1 MMWEES
7 RGSSSPWS
15 GYLQDMPTSFD
26 TLMFWTQQ
34 ELEELQGSTIRDK
47 IGKEE
52 AEKDYHEKVLPIL
65 QRRHDIF
72 DPNFLDTFFSL
83 QRFHING
90 SRILSRSFQV
100 EDWQD
105 DNASD
110 ESRPEEQE
118 ENDEDEENPPQL
130 IAAPLSQQGDVE
142 AAPNGPVGLD
152 EDEDEDDERDG
163 VSMVPMADILNAR
176 YGCNNAKLFYEKE
189 HLRMVA
195 VRDINAGEQ
204 IWNTYGDPP
213 NADLLRRYG
222 YIDVI
227 PFHAQAQSRESYE
240 SFPYENPSD
249 EVEIRAD
256 LVFDVCAP
264 GTPESEKTEKIEVWL
279 NLGGDDTF
287 VIDRKDGTCKL
298 MLGMI
303 HYLSMTPQE
312 VEETIEKD
320 KLPKGKPTGDT
331 LKLALQVLRTRLA
344 QYTTTLEEDEILLKA
359 TAQHYGRMFSAVFVR
374 LWEKRLLRGAIRKM
388 EEILQ
393 QEEEEMVR
401 RSNTSTSGR
410 GKRPREETSQEHK
423 ASKKRTR
430 R

>member
-1 MMWEES
+1 
-7 RGSSSPWS
+7 
-15 GYLQDMPTSFD
+15 
-26 TLMFWTQQ
+26 
-34 ELEELQGSTIRDK
+34 
-47 IGKEE
+47 
-52 AEKDYHEKVLPIL
+52 
-65 QRRHDIF
+65 
-72 DPNFLDTFFSL
+72 
-83 QRFHING
+83 
-90 SRILSRSFQV
+90 
-100 EDWQD
+100 
-105 DNASD
+105 
-110 ESRPEEQE
+110 
-118 ENDEDEENPPQL
+118 
-130 IAAPLSQQGDVE
+130 
-142 AAPNGPVGLD
+142 
-152 EDEDEDDERDG
+152 
-163 VSMVPMADILNAR
+163 MVPMADILNAR

-195 VRDINAGEQ
+195 VRDISAGEQ

-222 YIDVI
+222 YIDLI
-227 PFHAQAQSRESYE
+227 PVHAQAQSNEGYE
-240 SFPYENPSD
+240 SFPYENPAD

-264 GTPESEKTEKIEVWL
+264 GTPESKKTEKIEVWL

-303 HYLSMTPQE
+303 RYLSMTPQE
-312 VEETIEKD
+312 VEEAIEKD

-344 QYTTTLEEDEILLKA
+344 QYTTTLEVGISTFYLSFPFSLLSVVYLLELQEDEILLKA
-359 TAQHYGRMFSAVFVR
+359 TAQHHGRMFSAVFVR
-374 LWEKRLLRGAIRKM
+374 LWEKRLLRDAIRKM

-393 QEEEEMVR
+393 QEEEETVR
-401 RSNTSTSGR
+401 RSNTLTSGR